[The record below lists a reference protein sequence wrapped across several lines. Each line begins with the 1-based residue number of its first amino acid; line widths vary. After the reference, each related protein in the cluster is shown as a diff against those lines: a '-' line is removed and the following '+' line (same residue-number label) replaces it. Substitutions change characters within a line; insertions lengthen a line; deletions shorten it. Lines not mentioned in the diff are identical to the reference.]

1 MKHWV
6 YFTIAMIAALAV
18 FLRVWANAPEHEKRQ
33 RLAEELE
40 LVATHYTSAR
50 REAFTILRVSGSE
63 IGGID
68 AYLAAR
74 PRDLVER
81 TGADVT
87 LRAVGAGILYGRGR
101 DDAARA
107 LAQRVSETFP
117 PLTAARAQQMP
128 IVRRVAM
135 ARVLAETGRADEARI
150 ASEITQAW
158 IDARQTDQIARE
170 ENISVL
176 TDQGWV
182 WKTLGED
189 DLARAH
195 WQRLY
200 DYHKGQTTHP
210 YNMAC
215 FAALAGDRERALSY
229 LDDAVDQYRPD
240 AQRDLFSLDE
250 LMDNDPDLD
259 PIRDEPAFIATR
271 RLLAAKNAEY
281 DAFLERANVTNSGP
295 DEPEPSTSSAPTPSD
310 PVP

>member
-1 MKHWV
+1 
-6 YFTIAMIAALAV
+6 
-18 FLRVWANAPEHEKRQ
+18 
-33 RLAEELE
+33 
-40 LVATHYTSAR
+40 
-50 REAFTILRVSGSE
+50 
-63 IGGID
+63 
-68 AYLAAR
+68 
-74 PRDLVER
+74 
-81 TGADVT
+81 
-87 LRAVGAGILYGRGR
+87 
-101 DDAARA
+101 
-107 LAQRVSETFP
+107 
-117 PLTAARAQQMP
+117 
-128 IVRRVAM
+128 M

-189 DLARAH
+189 DLARAN

-200 DYHKGQTTHP
+200 DYHKSQTTHP

-215 FAALAGDRERALSY
+215 FAALAGDREQALRY

-259 PIRDEPAFIATR
+259 PIRDEPAFVATR

-281 DAFLERANVTNSGP
+281 DAFLERANETNSGP